1 MSKSVAYRHYQ
12 RILSKWPKDPL
23 RPEVQFQNAMRR
35 RIDRQFAAQSSVN
48 EKAELENVNTL
59 YSLLGNRYR
68 QMYPIKGSLLQP
80 ASNTTHYTDLMKE
93 LEEAPTR
100 SWFGRMTNR
109 WRGFLRF
116 Q

>member
-1 MSKSVAYRHYQ
+1 MSKSVAYKHYD
-12 RILSKWPKDPL
+12 RILAKWPKDLL

-35 RIDRQFAAQSSVN
+35 RLDRQLQSGIN
-48 EKAELENVNTL
+48 EKTELENVNTL

-68 QMYPIKGSLLQP
+68 QIYPIRGSLLKP
-80 ASNTTHYTDLMKE
+80 ASNPTHYTDLLKE
-93 LEEAPTR
+93 LEEAPNR
-100 SWFGRMTNR
+100 SWFGRMTNK